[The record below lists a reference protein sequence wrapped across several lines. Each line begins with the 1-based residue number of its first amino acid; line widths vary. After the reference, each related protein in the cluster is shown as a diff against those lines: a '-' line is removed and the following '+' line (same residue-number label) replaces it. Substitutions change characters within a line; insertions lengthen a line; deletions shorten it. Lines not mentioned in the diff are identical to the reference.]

1 MQSFASES
9 KQSSPVANDQSTPTS
24 KGQVPNFQEY
34 CQRLTSNSDV
44 QKLLSGLSAIGT
56 ESVLLDH
63 TYLDNKNRDLA
74 KWADGSIGSAWRIWN
89 PFCYLFN
96 LTMQP
101 AASLPCGF
109 TAKGLPVGLQVVGR
123 MHDDLTVLRACA
135 ALEPH
140 VSPLKLAPRPN

>member
-1 MQSFASES
+1 MQSLASES

-24 KGQVPNFQEY
+24 KGQVSNFQEY

-74 KWADGSIGSAWRIWN
+74 KWVAEKIISLKSPNEGRICMECVEEYRKRLGWINMCLIQQRKTPLFLLAFAPHNIPQGHADW
-89 PFCYLFN
+89 YE
-96 LTMQP
+96 T
-101 AASLPCGF
+101 
-109 TAKGLPVGLQVVGR
+109 
-123 MHDDLTVLRACA
+123 H
-135 ALEPH
+135 
-140 VSPLKLAPRPN
+140 